1 MNHGQFALTIKL
13 LDHILHSSESTS
25 AKVRTC
31 LEPSQNGKS
40 GQKQERPEP
49 GHKLTVAPNIPPFPL
64 NTQDFAAQNAQA
76 VDISQSFSVSEQEKS
91 YPIVLIAPRTA
102 DTKPIDY
109 ITLSDENFTD
119 SFRKRKRDSDYK
131 GFDGKTETKDQR
143 AISDEIVRR
152 LQDFLQDIFEAHDQ
166 SQQGVS
172 DISSADATQF
182 FMPAYREEHE
192 FLTLAPAIHVKLE
205 PMLQKVILLRRFAE
219 FPLEQLGRLQK
230 LCEGALLSADSTEF
244 HPSCGSNPEDH
255 DKWLQGIE
263 AFDLG
268 LRSARTILRL
278 MTGGYQEKEIC
289 SEELLTKVLSLV
301 KRVIDTCLI
310 PLVEARSSGPTSAL
324 FEIASSDKKTA
335 SQLLYDANKVLGLL
349 AELLVKV
356 DMAETVITELE
367 FLATRILFVEN
378 AHMEKDS
385 VLGIQKFEVLRRTAM
400 DLIAEIFSRY
410 PEQQMFL
417 ITEILTS
424 LQKLPVNKQQA
435 RQYKLPEGKNIQLVS
450 ALIIRLIQTS
460 ANAGL
465 SEPKISRKLPSF
477 DEEKHITATELD
489 AKTTDSES
497 SATEEG
503 YSDDAQPGACS
514 RYKSTIQR
522 LGKEANR
529 LMGHAGIYARY
540 VVGFYV
546 KRATNVSK
554 TGDQP
559 HRNLLDLFAED
570 LIAVLGLP
578 DWPAA
583 ELLLRALLLQMCE
596 IAENK
601 KYNVSEKSMAL
612 ELLGLMGSAISEL
625 GASVRHSAK
634 TLENQDSLFSGC
646 LRQILDDH
654 MEGKLDDSELLGW
667 EGPYRATLE
676 YLQQNSS
683 GDKHAASAQGY
694 ILTQWAKVISSVD
707 LVASEVNKSLA
718 NQLRTLLCG
727 RCEKIL
733 E

>member
-1 MNHGQFALTIKL
+1 MEYKSTIKQ
-13 LDHILHSSESTS
+13 STPQFF
-25 AKVRTC
+25 
-31 LEPSQNGKS
+31 LE
-40 GQKQERPEP
+40 
-49 GHKLTVAPNIPPFPL
+49 
-64 NTQDFAAQNAQA
+64 TQDFTTRNIK
-76 VDISQSFSVSEQEKS
+76 VLDNSQLLSVPEHEKS
-91 YPIVLIAPRTA
+91 YPIVLIAPPTA
-102 DTKPIDY
+102 DSKPIDHV
-109 ITLSDENFTD
+109 TLSDENFTN
-119 SFRKRKRDSDYK
+119 SSRKRKRNPDYR

-143 AISDEIVRR
+143 LISDEVVRR
-152 LQDFLQDIFEAHDQ
+152 LQELLQDIFEAYDQ
-166 SQQGVS
+166 SQQGIS
-172 DISSADATQF
+172 DFSPAGATQF
-182 FMPAYREEHE
+182 FMRAYREDHE
-192 FLTLAPAIHVKLE
+192 LLTLAPAIHVKLE
-205 PMLQKVILLRRFAE
+205 PMLQKIILLRRYAE
-219 FPLEQLGRLQK
+219 FPLEQLSRLQR
-230 LCEGALLSADSTEF
+230 LCEGALLSADSSDF
-244 HPSCGSNPEDH
+244 HFSSGFNPEDNL
-255 DKWLQGIE
+255 KWLQGIE

-278 MTGGYQEKEIC
+278 MTGGHEEKEIC

-310 PLVEARSSGPTSAL
+310 PIVEARSSGSTFAM
-324 FEIASSDKKTA
+324 FEIASSNKKTV
-335 SQLLYDANKVLGLL
+335 SQLLYDANKVMGLL
-349 AELLVKV
+349 AELLGKV
-356 DMAETVITELE
+356 DVAESVITELE
-367 FLATRILFVEN
+367 FLATRILFVDN
-378 AHMEKDS
+378 AHSEKDS
-385 VLGIQKFEVLRRTAM
+385 VLGIQKPEGLRRTAM

-417 ITEILTS
+417 ITEILAS

-465 SEPKISRKLPSF
+465 TKPETSRKLPSSHEGKYINSA
-477 DEEKHITATELD
+477 DRLNKTSDLESTE
-489 AKTTDSES
+489 
-497 SATEEG
+497 TEG
-503 YSDDAQPGACS
+503 DDSDDASESGA
-514 RYKSTIQR
+514 YSTYNSTMQR
-522 LGKEANR
+522 LGKEANQF
-529 LMGHAGIYARY
+529 MGHAGVYARF

-570 LIAVLGLP
+570 LIAVFGLP

-634 TLENQDSLFSGC
+634 TLENQDSSFSGC

-654 MEGKLDDSELLGW
+654 MEGKLRNSELLGW
-667 EGPYRATLE
+667 GGPYCAALQ
-676 YLQQNSS
+676 YLQQNGSE
-683 GDKHAASAQGY
+683 DKHAASAQGY

-707 LVASEVNKSLA
+707 LAASEVNKSLA
-718 NQLRTLLCG
+718 NQLRMLLSS
-727 RCEKIL
+727 RREKVL

>member
-1 MNHGQFALTIKL
+1 MVDNSRHFPT
-13 LDHILHSSESTS
+13 
-25 AKVRTC
+25 
-31 LEPSQNGKS
+31 
-40 GQKQERPEP
+40 PE
-49 GHKLTVAPNIPPFPL
+49 H
-64 NTQDFAAQNAQA
+64 
-76 VDISQSFSVSEQEKS
+76 EKP
-91 YPIVLIAPRTA
+91 YPIVLIAPPTA

-109 ITLSDENFTD
+109 ITLSDGNITD
-119 SFRKRKRDSDYK
+119 SSRKRKRDQEYG
-131 GFDGKTETKDQR
+131 GFDGKMETKDQR
-143 AISDEIVRR
+143 AISDEAVRR
-152 LQDFLQDIFEAHDQ
+152 LRDLLQDIFEAHDQ
-166 SQQGVS
+166 SQNSTS
-172 DISSADATQF
+172 DALPSGGTQF

-192 FLTLAPAIHVKLE
+192 FLTLTPAIHVKLE
-205 PMLQKVILLRRFAE
+205 PMLQKVISLRRYAE
-219 FPLEQLGRLQK
+219 FPLEQLSRLQR
-230 LCEGALLSADSTEF
+230 LCEGALLSADSSDF
-244 HPSCGSNPEDH
+244 HPSSGVSTEDNL
-255 DKWLQGIE
+255 KWLQGIE
-263 AFDLG
+263 VFDLG

-289 SEELLTKVLSLV
+289 SEELLTKVLSLL

-310 PLVEARSSGPTSAL
+310 PLVEARSSGSTSAV
-324 FEIASSDKKTA
+324 FEVASANKKVV
-335 SQLLYDANKVLGLL
+335 SQLLYDANKVMGLL
-349 AELLVKV
+349 AELLGKV
-356 DMAETVITELE
+356 DVAEIVITELE
-367 FLATRILFVEN
+367 FLATRILFVDN
-378 AHMEKDS
+378 AHSEKDS

-450 ALIIRLIQTS
+450 ALIMRLIQTS

-465 SEPKISRKLPSF
+465 TEQKNSRKLPSF
-477 DEEKHITATELD
+477 NEGRRATSTELVD
-489 AKTTDSES
+489 KTSDSES
-497 SATEEG
+497 TETEKED
-503 YSDDAQPGACS
+503 SDDESESGDCS
-514 RYKSTIQR
+514 RYSSTMQR

-570 LIAVLGLP
+570 LIAVLGFP
-578 DWPAA
+578 DWPAS

-596 IAENK
+596 IADNK

-654 MEGKLDDSELLGW
+654 MEGRLRNSELLGW
-667 EGPYRATLE
+667 EGPYRAALE
-676 YLQQNSS
+676 YLGQNSS
-683 GDKHAASAQGY
+683 GDKHAASARGY
-694 ILTQWAKVISSVD
+694 ILTQWAKVLSSVE
-707 LVASEVNKSLA
+707 LMASEVNKDLA
-718 NQLRTLLCG
+718 TRLRVLLSG
-727 RCEKIL
+727 RSENAL

>member
-1 MNHGQFALTIKL
+1 MIPNRPQF
-13 LDHILHSSESTS
+13 S
-25 AKVRTC
+25 
-31 LEPSQNGKS
+31 PQ
-40 GQKQERPEP
+40 
-49 GHKLTVAPNIPPFPL
+49 
-64 NTQDFAAQNAQA
+64 TQDCATKNVKVLDTDQLL
-76 VDISQSFSVSEQEKS
+76 SVPEQEKS
-91 YPIVLIAPRTA
+91 YPIVLIAPPTA

-109 ITLSDENFTD
+109 ITLTDENLTN
-119 SFRKRKRDSDYK
+119 SSRKRKRNPDYR
-131 GFDGKTETKDQR
+131 GFDDKTETKDQR
-143 AISDEIVRR
+143 LISNEAVRR
-152 LQDFLQDIFEAHDQ
+152 LQDLLQDIFEAYDQ
-166 SQQGVS
+166 SQQGTS
-172 DISSADATQF
+172 DTLPAEAAQI
-182 FMPAYREEHE
+182 FMRANREEHE
-192 FLTLAPAIHVKLE
+192 ILTLAPAVHMKLE
-205 PMLQKVILLRRFAE
+205 PMLQKVILLRRYKE
-219 FPLEQLGRLQK
+219 FPLEQLSRLLK
-230 LCEGALLSADSTEF
+230 LCEGALFSAESSDFYFRSDF
-244 HPSCGSNPEDH
+244 SPDDNL
-255 DKWLQGIE
+255 KWLQGIE

-268 LRSARTILRL
+268 LRSARTVLRL

-301 KRVIDTCLI
+301 KRVIDTCLVPI
-310 PLVEARSSGPTSAL
+310 IEARSLGSTSAM
-324 FEIASSDKKTA
+324 FEIASSNKKIV

-349 AELLVKV
+349 AELLGKV
-356 DMAETVITELE
+356 DVAESVITELE
-367 FLATRILFVEN
+367 FLATRILFVDN
-378 AHMEKDS
+378 AHSEKDS

-417 ITEILTS
+417 ITEILAS

-460 ANAGL
+460 ANAGI
-465 SEPKISRKLPSF
+465 SKPEISRKLPSV
-477 DEEKHITATELD
+477 DEGRYANSATRLERRSN
-489 AKTTDSES
+489 SES
-497 SATEEG
+497 TETEGDDSDNASEPSA
-503 YSDDAQPGACS
+503 YSS
-514 RYKSTIQR
+514 YNSTMQR

-529 LMGHAGIYARY
+529 LMGHAGVYARF

-559 HRNLLDLFAED
+559 HRSLLDLFAED
-570 LIAVLGLP
+570 LIAVFGLP

-654 MEGKLDDSELLGW
+654 MEGKLRSSDLLGW
-667 EGPYRATLE
+667 EGPYCAALQ
-676 YLQQNSS
+676 YLQQNGSE
-683 GDKHAASAQGY
+683 DKHAAGAQGY
-694 ILTQWAKVISSVD
+694 ILTQWAKVISSAD
-707 LVASEVNKSLA
+707 LVVSEVNKDLA
-718 NQLRTLLCG
+718 YQLRMLLSG
-727 RCEKIL
+727 RSEKVL

>member
-1 MNHGQFALTIKL
+1 MLDESQL
-13 LDHILHSSESTS
+13 LS
-25 AKVRTC
+25 V
-31 LEPSQNGKS
+31 
-40 GQKQERPEP
+40 PE
-49 GHKLTVAPNIPPFPL
+49 H
-64 NTQDFAAQNAQA
+64 
-76 VDISQSFSVSEQEKS
+76 EKS
-91 YPIVLIAPRTA
+91 YPIVLIAPPTA
-102 DTKPIDY
+102 DTKPIDH
-109 ITLSDENFTD
+109 ITLSDVNITN
-119 SFRKRKRDSDYK
+119 SSRKRKRNPEYR

-143 AISDEIVRR
+143 LISDEAVRR
-152 LQDFLQDIFEAHDQ
+152 LQDLLQDIFEAYDQ
-166 SQQGVS
+166 SQQGIS
-172 DISSADATQF
+172 DIPPAGAAQF
-182 FMPAYREEHE
+182 FMRAYREDHE
-192 FLTLAPAIHVKLE
+192 ILTLAPAIHIKLE
-205 PMLQKVILLRRFAE
+205 PMLQKVILLRRYAE
-219 FPLEQLGRLQK
+219 FPLEQLSRLQG
-230 LCEGALLSADSTEF
+230 LCEGALLSAESSDF
-244 HPSCGSNPEDH
+244 HFSPDFSPDDNL
-255 DKWLQGIE
+255 KWLQGVE

-310 PLVEARSSGPTSAL
+310 PIVEARSLGSASAM
-324 FEIASSDKKTA
+324 FEIASSHRKIV

-349 AELLVKV
+349 AELLGKV
-356 DMAETVITELE
+356 DVAESVITELE
-367 FLATRILFVEN
+367 FLATRILFVDN
-378 AHMEKDS
+378 AHSEKDS

-417 ITEILTS
+417 ITEILAS

-460 ANAGL
+460 ANAGVTK
-465 SEPKISRKLPSF
+465 SETSRKLPL
-477 DEEKHITATELD
+477 DEGKYANSADPLERESS
-489 AKTTDSES
+489 SES
-497 SATEEG
+497 TETEG
-503 YSDDAQPGACS
+503 DDSDDASEPGAYS
-514 RYKSTIQR
+514 NYNSTIQR

-529 LMGHAGIYARY
+529 LMGHAGVYARY

-570 LIAVLGLP
+570 LIAVFGLP

-634 TLENQDSLFSGC
+634 TLENQESLFSGS

-654 MEGKLDDSELLGW
+654 MEGKLKSSELLGW
-667 EGPYRATLE
+667 EGPYCAALQ
-676 YLQQNSS
+676 YLQQNGSE
-683 GDKHAASAQGY
+683 DKHAASAQGY

-707 LVASEVNKSLA
+707 LVASEVNKDLA
-718 NQLRTLLCG
+718 NQLWMLLSG
-727 RCEKIL
+727 RSEKVL

>member
-1 MNHGQFALTIKL
+1 MFGQ
-13 LDHILHSSESTS
+13 
-25 AKVRTC
+25 
-31 LEPSQNGKS
+31 SQTVS
-40 GQKQERPEP
+40 VPE
-49 GHKLTVAPNIPPFPL
+49 H
-64 NTQDFAAQNAQA
+64 
-76 VDISQSFSVSEQEKS
+76 EKS
-91 YPIVLIAPRTA
+91 YPIVLIAPPTA

-109 ITLSDENFTD
+109 ITLSDENITD
-119 SFRKRKRDSDYK
+119 SSRKRKRNSDFRI
-131 GFDGKTETKDQR
+131 FDGKTETKDQR
-143 AISDEIVRR
+143 AISDEAVRR
-152 LQDFLQDIFEAHDQ
+152 LRDLLQDIFEAHDQ
-166 SQQGVS
+166 SQQGTSDVS
-172 DISSADATQF
+172 PAGTTQF

-192 FLTLAPAIHVKLE
+192 FLTLTPAIHVKLE
-205 PMLQKVILLRRFAE
+205 PMLQKVISLRRYAE
-219 FPLEQLGRLQK
+219 FPLEQLSRLQR
-230 LCEGALLSADSTEF
+230 LCEGALLSVDSSDF
-244 HPSCGSNPEDH
+244 HSSSGFNLEDNI
-255 DKWLQGIE
+255 KWLQGIE

-301 KRVIDTCLI
+301 KRVIDTCLTPI
-310 PLVEARSSGPTSAL
+310 VEARSSGSTSAI
-324 FEIASSDKKTA
+324 FEIASSNKKTV
-335 SQLLYDANKVLGLL
+335 SQLLYDANKVMGLL
-349 AELLVKV
+349 AELLGKV
-356 DMAETVITELE
+356 DVAETVITELE
-367 FLATRILFVEN
+367 FLATRILFVDN
-378 AHMEKDS
+378 AHSEKDS

-450 ALIIRLIQTS
+450 ALIMRLIQTS
-460 ANAGL
+460 ANAAL
-465 SEPKISRKLPSF
+465 TKPETSRKLPSGS
-477 DEEKHITATELD
+477 EEKNVTSTEHLD
-489 AKTTDSES
+489 ETTDSES
-497 SATEEG
+497 TETEG
-503 YSDDAQPGACS
+503 DDSDDASEPGACS
-514 RYKSTIQR
+514 RHSFTVQR

-654 MEGKLDDSELLGW
+654 MEGKLESSELLGW
-667 EGPYRATLE
+667 EGPYRAALE
-676 YLQQNSS
+676 YLRQNSL

-707 LVASEVNKSLA
+707 LVANEVNKDLA
-718 NQLRTLLCG
+718 SQLRTLLSG
-727 RCEKIL
+727 RSEKVL

>member
-1 MNHGQFALTIKL
+1 M
-13 LDHILHSSESTS
+13 
-25 AKVRTC
+25 

-40 GQKQERPEP
+40 GQKQEGPELE
-49 GHKLTVAPNIPPFPL
+49 HKLTILPNITPFSL
-64 NTQDFAAQNAQA
+64 ETQEFAAQNVQ
-76 VDISQSFSVSEQEKS
+76 VVNNSQTLSVPEHEKS
-91 YPIVLIAPRTA
+91 YPIVLIAPSTA
-102 DTKPIDY
+102 DTKPIDH
-109 ITLSDENFTD
+109 ITLSDEHLTG
-119 SFRKRKRDSDYK
+119 SSRKRKRDPDYRV
-131 GFDGKTETKDQR
+131 FDGKTETKDQR
-143 AISDEIVRR
+143 AISNEAVRR
-152 LQDFLQDIFEAHDQ
+152 LRDLLQDIFEAHDQ
-166 SQQGVS
+166 SQQGTS
-172 DISSADATQF
+172 DIPLAGAIQF

-205 PMLQKVILLRRFAE
+205 PMLQKVISLRRYAE
-219 FPLEQLGRLQK
+219 FPLEQLSRLQG
-230 LCEGALLSADSTEF
+230 LCEGALLSADSSDF
-244 HPSCGSNPEDH
+244 HPSSGSNPENNI
-255 DKWLQGIE
+255 KWLQGVE

-278 MTGGYQEKEIC
+278 MTGGHQEKEIC
-289 SEELLTKVLSLV
+289 SEELLTKVLTLV
-301 KRVIDTCLI
+301 KRVVDTCLI
-310 PLVEARSSGPTSAL
+310 PIVEARSSGSASAI
-324 FEIASSDKKTA
+324 FEIASSNKKLV
-335 SQLLYDANKVLGLL
+335 SQLLYDANKVMGLL
-349 AELLVKV
+349 AELVGKV
-356 DMAETVITELE
+356 DVAETIITELE
-367 FLATRILFVEN
+367 FLATRILFVDN
-378 AHMEKDS
+378 AHSEKDS
-385 VLGIQKFEVLRRTAM
+385 VLGIQKFEALRRIAM

-417 ITEILTS
+417 VTEILTS

-450 ALIIRLIQTS
+450 ALIMRLIQTS
-460 ANAGL
+460 AKAGL
-465 SEPKISRKLPSF
+465 TEPETSRKLPSL
-477 DEEKHITATELD
+477 DEEKHATSTELGD
-489 AKTTDSES
+489 KSTDSES
-497 SATEEG
+497 TGPEG
-503 YSDDAQPGACS
+503 DDSDDASESGTCS
-514 RYKSTIQR
+514 RYNSTMQR
-522 LGKEANR
+522 LSKEANR
-529 LMGHAGIYARY
+529 LIGHAGIYARY

-625 GASVRHSAK
+625 GASVRHSAR
-634 TLENQDSLFSGC
+634 TLENQDSVFSGY

-654 MEGKLDDSELLGW
+654 MEGKLENSELLGW
-667 EGPYRATLE
+667 EGPYRAALE
-676 YLQQNSS
+676 YLRQNGS

-707 LVASEVNKSLA
+707 LVASEANKNLA
-718 NQLRTLLCG
+718 NQLRILLSG
-727 RCEKIL
+727 RSEKAF

>member
-1 MNHGQFALTIKL
+1 
-13 LDHILHSSESTS
+13 
-25 AKVRTC
+25 
-31 LEPSQNGKS
+31 
-40 GQKQERPEP
+40 
-49 GHKLTVAPNIPPFPL
+49 
-64 NTQDFAAQNAQA
+64 
-76 VDISQSFSVSEQEKS
+76 
-91 YPIVLIAPRTA
+91 
-102 DTKPIDY
+102 
-109 ITLSDENFTD
+109 
-119 SFRKRKRDSDYK
+119 
-131 GFDGKTETKDQR
+131 
-143 AISDEIVRR
+143 
-152 LQDFLQDIFEAHDQ
+152 
-166 SQQGVS
+166 
-172 DISSADATQF
+172 
-182 FMPAYREEHE
+182 MPAYREEHE

-205 PMLQKVILLRRFAE
+205 PMLQKVISLRRYAE
-219 FPLEQLGRLQK
+219 FPLEQLSRLQR
-230 LCEGALLSADSTEF
+230 LCEGALLSADSSDF
-244 HPSCGSNPEDH
+244 HSSSDFNAEDNL
-255 DKWLQGIE
+255 KLLQGIE
-263 AFDLG
+263 GFDLG

-310 PLVEARSSGPTSAL
+310 PLVEARSSGSTSAV
-324 FEIASSDKKTA
+324 FETVSSNKKIL
-335 SQLLYDANKVLGLL
+335 SQLLYDANKVMVLL
-349 AELLVKV
+349 AELLGKV
-356 DMAETVITELE
+356 DVAESVITELE
-367 FLATRILFVEN
+367 FLATRILFVDN
-378 AHMEKDS
+378 AHSEKDS
-385 VLGIQKFEVLRRTAM
+385 VFGIQKFEVLRRTAM

-417 ITEILTS
+417 VTEILAS

-450 ALIIRLIQTS
+450 ALIMRLIQTS

-465 SEPKISRKLPSF
+465 TKPKTSRKLPFHEGKYVPS
-477 DEEKHITATELD
+477 TERVD
-489 AKTTDSES
+489 QTTDSES
-497 SATEEG
+497 TETEG
-503 YSDDAQPGACS
+503 DDPDDESESGPCS
-514 RYKSTIQR
+514 SYNFTMQR

-570 LIAVLGLP
+570 LIAVFGLP

-625 GASVRHSAK
+625 GASVRQSAK

-654 MEGKLDDSELLGW
+654 MEGKLGNSELLGW
-667 EGPYRATLE
+667 EGPYCATLQ
-676 YLQQNSS
+676 YLQQNGSD
-683 GDKHAASAQGY
+683 DKHVASAQGY

-707 LVASEVNKSLA
+707 LLASEVNKDLV
-718 NQLRTLLCG
+718 NHLRMLLSG
-727 RCEKIL
+727 RGEKFL